1 MQNGT
6 KNRYRIALIANTAW
20 YIYNFRRELMLTLLQ
35 DGHEI
40 ISISAI
46 DKYAKR
52 IQDEGFKYR
61 AIPLCGSGINPIQEM
76 KSICA
81 IRRLFVEE
89 KIDIVLS
96 YTPKC
101 NIYAGLAI
109 TQLPTQ
115 QIANISG
122 LGRSFT
128 KKSWLTIIV
137 TQLYK
142 LALHRATRIFF
153 QNEDDRR
160 ILMNLGIGKE
170 ENSERIPGSG
180 VDLKRFRGKS
190 KLSRRTGSIFLLV
203 ARLLWDKG
211 VGEFVQAAKYIRSI
225 EPSARFQLLGA
236 MGAAN
241 PSAIPQST
249 IDGWVREGI
258 VEYLGMTDDVR
269 PYLAAADCVV
279 LPSYREGVPRSLLEA
294 ASMSRPII
302 ATDAPGCRDVVEDGV
317 TGYICRPRDGN
328 DLAAKME
335 KFLSLGPSERSAMGQ
350 AGRRKMELEFDET
363 IVIDRY
369 RYVIDQLGSGPLKLP
384 AKSWWS
390 RGGSN
395 P

>member
-1 MQNGT
+1 MQRRM
-6 KNRYRIALIANTAW
+6 KNRYKIALVANTAW
-20 YIYNFRRELMLTLLQ
+20 YIYNFRRELMAALMK
-35 DGHEI
+35 DGHEVVAV
-40 ISISAI
+40 SSVDEYAEKI
-46 DKYAKR
+46 DSG
-52 IQDEGFKYR
+52 GFKYR
-61 AIPLCGSGINPIQEM
+61 SIPLCSSGTNPFQEL
-76 KSICA
+76 KSIWA
-81 IRRLFVEE
+81 MRRLFLDE

-101 NIYAGLAI
+101 NIYAGLASVW
-109 TQLPTQ
+109 LPTR

-128 KKSWLTIIV
+128 KKGWLTILVI
-137 TQLYK
+137 QLYK
-142 LALHRATRIFF
+142 MSLYRVTRIFF

-160 ILMNLGIGKE
+160 TLLNLGIGKA

-180 VDLKRFRGKS
+180 VDLERFQATSSLGKRTE
-190 KLSRRTGSIFLLV
+190 LIFLLV

-211 VGEFVQAAKYIRSI
+211 VGEFIQAARHIRSI
-225 EPSARFQLLGA
+225 EPSVRFQLLGA

-241 PSAIPQST
+241 PSAIPRSKV
-249 IDGWVREGI
+249 DGWVREGI

-279 LPSYREGVPRSLLEA
+279 LPSYREGLPRSLLEA

-317 TGYICRPRDGN
+317 TGYLCKPRDGE
-328 DLAAKME
+328 DLAAKMQ
-335 KFLSLGPSERSAMGQ
+335 KFLSLGPSERAAMGQ

-369 RYVIDQLGSGPLKLP
+369 RDIIDQLGSGHT
-384 AKSWWS
+384 
-390 RGGSN
+390 GS
-395 P
+395 